1 MFNQQKPRISPTVTG
16 KKKTSE
22 KDDKNE
28 ESEGVEMNDESF
40 VRENPLIEENMDEV
54 PDDDFDEDDALG
66 LFLLN

>member
-1 MFNQQKPRISPTVTG
+1 MTG

>member
-1 MFNQQKPRISPTVTG
+1 MTG

-54 PDDDFDEDDALG
+54 PDDGFDEDDDLG